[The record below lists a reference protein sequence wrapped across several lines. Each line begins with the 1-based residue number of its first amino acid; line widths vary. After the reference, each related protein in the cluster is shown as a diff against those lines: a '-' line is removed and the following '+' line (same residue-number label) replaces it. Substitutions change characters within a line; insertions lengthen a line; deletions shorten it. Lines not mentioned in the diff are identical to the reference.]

1 VVTAACGEVLGAATL
16 DVISVV
22 SEVPVIAVRV
32 LGPMEVI
39 VNGVPVNV
47 GGPRQ
52 RCVLARLIAAHGEVV
67 PAGRLVEDLYAGDAP
82 PRAHA
87 AVQSYVSRLRRAL
100 EPGRAAWA
108 RAGILVASPP
118 GYAVRLGDGTVDAW
132 SFEEEVRQAAGLDD
146 PAAVHARLSAALA
159 RWHGGAFEEFG
170 GLPWADLE
178 ASRLEELRLAA
189 MEARADTALRLGRA
203 AQTVADL
210 ERLTAQH
217 PLREEAWRLLALALY
232 QSGRQGDALGALRRV
247 REMLAEELGVDPGP
261 ALRDLE
267 RDILAQEPH
276 LSTQANRP
284 GAAVNGPGA
293 PVMDVPCSR
302 GRYVGRDAELART
315 LRAAAEAARGRR
327 GIVLVTGEAGA
338 GKTALAGQV
347 SQRLAAEG
355 WVVAVGRCPEHD
367 GAPAGWP
374 WAGALRRLARAVPSI
389 DSRPL
394 AALLDGDRAP
404 GDDVAAARFR
414 LRQAISQY
422 LDAVSRAAPLLLVLD
437 DLHRADSET
446 LAILTDVTAGPAACD
461 AASPAAERV
470 LVLATYRPAEAGER
484 LDVWLA
490 ALAGR
495 QPVRIALRGLDEAAA
510 GELIRATCARPVD
523 DATVRII
530 ADRTGGNP
538 FFLKETARLLDSD
551 GAERAVTEVPAGV
564 REVLRHRIAALP
576 AAARTLLLQTS
587 VIGAE
592 AEASVLAEVA
602 DVEESVLLEALD
614 GALRAELVTEPAP
627 GRIRFA
633 HALVRD
639 TLYES
644 LSRLRRSRLHAEV
657 AAVIERRSPG
667 DMPALAHHFALAGT
681 DPAKAARYCGLA
693 AGQAEQRFDFH
704 EAARL
709 REQALEFLDQV
720 REPDSE
726 VPGADARD
734 RLELVLGL
742 VRALSHDGQLAIAR
756 SLRKHAVRAAL
767 QLNDPALVA
776 KVVTALDV
784 PRALFFREYGE
795 TDPELVG
802 VAERLIGEL
811 PAGDHPLR
819 CRLLTTLAIELE
831 DAETERG
838 YRASAQAVAMARRL
852 GDPALLTMALI
863 GRWTESFRFDG
874 PDERLRIGGELLM
887 VSGKQATAEAAARAI
902 LMSASCGIADFR
914 AADWHA
920 AEAARIAARY
930 QLPPIE
936 AAVSMYR
943 AMRTALNGDPAAA
956 AERYQ
961 GAARQLGRFGLRV
974 HGAAVDALAT
984 SALLIMQNRTAEIAA
999 QHFLA
1004 GWFPELYALG
1014 LAAAGQGA
1022 EARSVVGR
1030 PLPLRHDRAWLFLT
1044 GVRGLLGIAV
1054 DDRERARSAYDALLP
1069 YAAQPAGTESMLVP
1083 CWPTAQIL
1091 GDLARHL
1098 GLPGADAHYRD
1109 ALAIGERA
1117 GVQPWRDAA
1126 TNRLS

>member
-1 VVTAACGEVLGAATL
+1 VV
-16 DVISVV
+16 SVV

-32 LGPMEVI
+32 LGPIEVI

-67 PAGRLVEDLYAGDAP
+67 PAGRLIEDLYAGDAP
-82 PRAHA
+82 PGAHA

-159 RWHGGAFEEFG
+159 CWRGGAFEEFG

-189 MEARADTALRLGRA
+189 MEARADAALRLGRA
-203 AQTVADL
+203 AHIVADL
-210 ERLTAQH
+210 ERLTAEH
-217 PLREEAWRLLALALY
+217 PLREEGWRLLALALY
-232 QSGRQGDALGALRRV
+232 QSGRQGDALAALRRV
-247 REMLAEELGVDPGP
+247 GEMLAEELGVDPGP

-276 LSTQANRP
+276 LSVQANRP

-293 PVMDVPCSR
+293 PVM
-302 GRYVGRDAELART
+302 E
-315 LRAAAEAARGRR
+315 
-327 GIVLVTGEAGA
+327 
-338 GKTALAGQV
+338 
-347 SQRLAAEG
+347 
-355 WVVAVGRCPEHD
+355 
-367 GAPAGWP
+367 
-374 WAGALRRLARAVPSI
+374 
-389 DSRPL
+389 
-394 AALLDGDRAP
+394 
-404 GDDVAAARFR
+404 
-414 LRQAISQY
+414 
-422 LDAVSRAAPLLLVLD
+422 
-437 DLHRADSET
+437 
-446 LAILTDVTAGPAACD
+446 
-461 AASPAAERV
+461 
-470 LVLATYRPAEAGER
+470 
-484 LDVWLA
+484 
-490 ALAGR
+490 
-495 QPVRIALRGLDEAAA
+495 
-510 GELIRATCARPVD
+510 
-523 DATVRII
+523 
-530 ADRTGGNP
+530 
-538 FFLKETARLLDSD
+538 
-551 GAERAVTEVPAGV
+551 
-564 REVLRHRIAALP
+564 RIAALP
-576 AAARTLLLQTS
+576 AAARTLLLQMS

-592 AEASVLAEVA
+592 AEASVLAEIA
-602 DVEESVLLEALD
+602 DVEESALLEALD
-614 GALRAELVTEPAP
+614 AALRAELVTEPEP

-639 TLYES
+639 TLYGS
-644 LSRLRRSRLHAEV
+644 LSRLRRSRLHAQV
-657 AAVIERRSPG
+657 AAVIERRSPV
-667 DMPALAHHFALAGT
+667 DVPALAHHFALAGT

-693 AGQAEQRFDFH
+693 AGQAEQHFAFH

-709 REQALEFLDQV
+709 REQALEFLDQA
-720 REPDSE
+720 REPDLRG
-726 VPGADARD
+726 PGADARD

-742 VRALSHDGQLAIAR
+742 VRALSHDGQLAIAH
-756 SLRKHAVRAAL
+756 SLRRHAVRAAL
-767 QLNDPALVA
+767 RLNDPALLA
-776 KVVTALDV
+776 RVVTALDV
-784 PRALFFREYGE
+784 PRTLFFREYGE
-795 TDPELVG
+795 TDRELVG
-802 VAERLIGEL
+802 VAERLLGEL

-838 YRASAQAVAMARRL
+838 YQASVQAVAMARRL
-852 GDPALLTMALI
+852 GDPALLSMALI
-863 GRWTESFRFDG
+863 GRWTESFRCDG
-874 PDERLRIGGELLM
+874 PGERLRIGGELLM
-887 VSGKQATAEAAARAI
+887 VSGKPVTAEAVARGM
-902 LMSASCGIADFR
+902 LMAASCGIADFR

-920 AEAARIAARY
+920 AEAARIAGRY
-930 QLPPIE
+930 QLPTIE

-943 AMRTALNGDPAAA
+943 AMRTALNGDLVTA

-974 HGAAVDALAT
+974 HGAAVDAVAR
-984 SALLIMQNRTAEIAA
+984 SALLIMQDRTAEIAA
-999 QHFLA
+999 QPSLA
-1004 GWFPELYALG
+1004 DLFPELYALG
-1014 LAAAGQGA
+1014 LAAAGHGA
-1022 EARSVVGR
+1022 EARSVAGR
-1030 PLPLRHDRAWLFLT
+1030 PLPLRRDRMWLFLT

-1069 YAAQPAGTESMLVP
+1069 YAAQPAGAESMLVAF
-1083 CWPTAQIL
+1083 WPTAQIL

-1126 TNRLS
+1126 TNRLG